1 IAQEENHMYNVAAG
15 DIGSYFQF
23 WNAYQLDMVWYG
35 KMYGDGGPTWVV
47 IQPLQL
53 GGTVEVPP
61 AVIAREENHMYNVA
75 ADKLWNAYQ
84 LDMVWYGKM
93 YGDGGPT
100 WVVIQPLQLG
110 GTVEVPHAVVLNT
123 AKSFTANPSSFATRR
138 ILPRQT
144 SCSTLSV
151 LIYKLRW

>member
-15 DIGSYFQF
+15 K
-23 WNAYQLDMVWYG
+23 LDMVWYG

-61 AVIAREENHMYNVA
+61 
-75 ADKLWNAYQ
+75 
-84 LDMVWYGKM
+84 
-93 YGDGGPT
+93 
-100 WVVIQPLQLG
+100 
-110 GTVEVPHAVVLNT
+110 AVVLNT